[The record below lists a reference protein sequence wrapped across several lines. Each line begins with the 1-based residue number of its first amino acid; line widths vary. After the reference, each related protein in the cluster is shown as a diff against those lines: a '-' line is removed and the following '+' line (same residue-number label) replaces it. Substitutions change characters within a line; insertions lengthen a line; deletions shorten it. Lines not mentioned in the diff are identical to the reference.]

1 MSGHWH
7 HISFEIALEAFLLGI
22 DLQLRDEARV
32 GVDLHSSC
40 LYFGPLTLHHA
51 DDFSEGRLVPFHE
64 VGHDNRHT
72 ATDTGHT
79 MHQNIGLLPSLLDE
93 LVGLVEMLM
102 QFVIFVVFGRN
113 VEIMRNGTSRMT
125 QQTTSGHR
133 ENSSDFEGC
142 ARTDDTLQEREI
154 AGCREVG
161 DVD

>member
-1 MSGHWH
+1 LGLTY
-7 HISFEIALEAFLLGI
+7 IAH
-22 DLQLRDEARV
+22 V
-32 GVDLHSSC
+32 

-51 DDFSEGRLVPFHE
+51 DDFSEGRLVSFHE
-64 VGHDNRHT
+64 VGHNYRHT
-72 ATDTGHT
+72 ATDAGHT
-79 MHQNIGLLPSLLDE
+79 VHQDIGLLPSLLDE

-113 VEIMRNGTSRMT
+113 VEIVGNGASRMT
-125 QQTTSGHR
+125 QQTTSGDR

-142 ARTDDTLQEREI
+142 TRTDDTLQEREI